1 MTHAPDLTRGPRTRK
16 VFSDKDMERMAALY
30 YDPAVPVQKV
40 ADAFDVPVST
50 FLRWI
55 SEMGWPRRR
64 ERRDFALVE
73 NDVTATLRQ
82 PEPGLTPQPYAA
94 RGRAPS
100 LINALKRASQL
111 ARRELD
117 AAYKMV
123 PRTMEDRERIAK
135 LVDSLSRSLARVQ
148 KSIDYETYNGRYD
161 PPR

>member
-1 MTHAPDLTRGPRTRK
+1 MRK
-16 VFSDKDMERMAALY
+16 VLSNKDMERVAALY

-40 ADAFDVPVST
+40 AYAFGAPVST

-55 SEMGWPRRR
+55 SEMEWPRRR
-64 ERRDFALVE
+64 EGRNFALSE
-73 NDVTATLRQ
+73 NEINATVRQ

-100 LINALKRASQL
+100 MVTALKRASQL

-117 AAYKMV
+117 TAYKMV

-148 KSIDYETYNGRYD
+148 KSIDYETHYGRYD